1 MSDSSLITPWLEKR
15 FMGSQT
21 ELLLRSPWNDMEKL
35 EAASHDK
42 ETCSKI
48 IKLFPKSGYRLKMR
62 LLLEELSSPKPL
74 LEKEKSGSSMIDD
87 ASPSDFDLPSSR
99 HYSTTSIISDISHTS
114 SPDSSPRTSTGT
126 PPSLDLSSSLSR
138 GNSLSS
144 NSPPVPSSP
153 SMSYLS
159 SIPLASPASI
169 GSRPVRSTPV
179 NFVGPPENFPRASS
193 SALQALPHNYVTIF
207 KDTPLPVLSSTSAPQ
222 DIPPATPPR
231 PLRLSLSKSPTS
243 RPGIPP
249 RPSSRSTDRL
259 GFQETPGGSTLGQLA
274 EEPES
279 SIPDEQLTS

>member
-1 MSDSSLITPWLEKR
+1 MSADSSLITRWLEKR

-21 ELLLRSPWNDMEKL
+21 EILLRSAWNDMEKL
-35 EAASHDK
+35 ESASHDK

-48 IKLFPKSGYRLKMR
+48 IKLFPKSGHRLKMR

-74 LEKEKSGSSMIDD
+74 LEKEKSGSSTNDD
-87 ASPSDFDLPSSR
+87 TSPSDFDMTSSR
-99 HYSTTSIISDISHTS
+99 HYSTTASIISDISHTS
-114 SPDSSPRTSTGT
+114 SPDSSPRTSTAGT

-193 SALQALPHNYVTIF
+193 SAQQALPHNYVTIF
-207 KDTPLPVLSSTSAPQ
+207 KDTPLPILSSTSAPQ

-231 PLRLSLSKSPTS
+231 PLRLSLSKSPPA

-259 GFQETPGGSTLGQLA
+259 GFQETTGASTLSQLA

-279 SIPDEQLTS
+279 SEQLTS